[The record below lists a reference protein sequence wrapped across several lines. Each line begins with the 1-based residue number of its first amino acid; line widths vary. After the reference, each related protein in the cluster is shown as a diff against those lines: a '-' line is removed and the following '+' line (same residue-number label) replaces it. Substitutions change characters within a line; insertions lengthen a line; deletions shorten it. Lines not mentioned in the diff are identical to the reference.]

1 MIVQLPCGRIIE
13 CSVEAYLDLEDHD
26 IRELN
31 GIGISY
37 TKDYNDPFYNSFS
50 KASKAALEDIEKE
63 YKHLYD
69 IDDEEKLEDKYFH
82 PDDI

>member
-1 MIVQLPCGRIIE
+1 MIIQLPNGRIIE
-13 CSVEAYLDLEDHD
+13 CSVEAYLELEDYD

-31 GIGISY
+31 GLGAHFTKEY
-37 TKDYNDPFYNSFS
+37 TDPFYNSFS
-50 KASKAALEDIEKE
+50 KATKQALEDIEEE

-69 IDDEEKLEDKYFH
+69 IDDQEKLDDDYFH

>member
-1 MIVQLPCGRIIE
+1 MIIQLPNGRIIE
-13 CSVEAYLDLEDHD
+13 CSVEAYLELDEHD

-31 GIGISY
+31 GLGVYY
-37 TKDYNDPFYNSFS
+37 TKEYNDPFYNPFS

-63 YKHLYD
+63 YKDLFD
-69 IDDEEKLEDKYFH
+69 ENDQDKLDDNYFH